1 MDEEEHRKEFLRWC
15 ENRRIRDAIRSGSD
29 LSPYQS
35 VSEQLAEDFD
45 LLEFVNRIEWV
56 ADQSS
61 QKRLYGLTRAEIQ
74 VHDDE
79 VREALALVMD
89 VIRRTGTN
97 KLTEVVNSLR
107 LEIQRT
113 GRAAANAQYR

>member
-15 ENRRIRDAIRSGSD
+15 ENKRIRDAIKSGSD

-35 VSEQLAEDFD
+35 DSERLAEDFD
-45 LLEFVNRIEWV
+45 LLKFVNRIEWV
-56 ADQSS
+56 ADQFSRK
-61 QKRLYGLTRAEIQ
+61 QIYDLTRAEIQ
-74 VHDDE
+74 AHDDE
-79 VREALALVMD
+79 VREALALVLE

-97 KLTEVVNSLR
+97 KLTKVVKSLR

-113 GRAAANAQYR
+113 ARAGANAQYR